1 MNEILFMAVDLGTSF
16 IKAGIYNDAG
26 VCLAGSSEP
35 VRDSRPA
42 PGVFLQ
48 NGIDIYN
55 AVLRCIKESVDR
67 AGKDSERVSALV
79 FTGQMAGF
87 MGVDRD
93 WKDITTWSCS
103 LDTRY
108 TKYAQRQMKDY
119 GDKFLN
125 ISGTNAPLMCA
136 KYEWFKK
143 EYPEKAKCIRKYLL
157 ISGYIIGKL
166 GELPV
171 EDAVTDASFI
181 AWTGLAD
188 IRSREWSEELC
199 SLIGIDRELL
209 PHIVQA
215 DTVCGTLSKKNACLL
230 GLKSGIPLI
239 AGAGDKAA
247 GCVGSGINRNGDMIF
262 EAASYGGFS
271 CKVEE
276 VRADEEKH
284 CFDIIPGA
292 DKDTFFAHKYIPG
305 SGITLEWFT
314 EQFMEKD
321 SADRKARRKVMEEKA
336 AKIMPGS
343 EGVFAVGLLGGSAMP
358 FNDSLRGLFMGYT
371 WSHRKEHFYRSLLEC
386 YAYDL
391 AVTVSQVEKR
401 FPEYCMNSVKLIGG
415 GADSAVWPQI
425 LADVTGK
432 KFEILDRADT
442 ALWGA
447 CLLAGKGIGYFK
459 DIGEKAAQT
468 VSVRSVA
475 EPDQDNHVKYKG
487 FIEFYERLTAE
498 TGVYFRQLQCI
509 MKQEK

>member
-1 MNEILFMAVDLGTSF
+1 MNNLLFMAVDLGTSF
-16 IKAGIYNDAG
+16 IKTGIYNDAG

-35 VRDSRPA
+35 VVDSRPL

-48 NGIDIYN
+48 NGTDIYH
-55 AVLRCIKESVDR
+55 AVLRCIKESVR
-67 AGKDSERVSALV
+67 KAGDDSGRISAIA

-87 MGVDRD
+87 MGVDKE
-93 WKDITTWSCS
+93 WNDITTWSCS

-108 TKYAQRQMKDY
+108 TKYAQRQMKAF

-125 ISGTNAPLMCA
+125 ISGTNAPLMCS
-136 KYEWFKK
+136 KYEWFKA

-171 EDAVTDASFI
+171 GDAVIDSSYI

-188 IRSREWSEELC
+188 IRNREWSEELC
-199 SLIGIDRELL
+199 SLIRIDRDLL
-209 PHIVQA
+209 PDIVQA

-230 GLKSGIPLI
+230 GLESGIPLI
-239 AGAGDKAA
+239 AGAGDKVA
-247 GCVGSGINRNGDMIF
+247 GCIGSGIDRNGDMIF

-271 CKVEE
+271 CKVEK

-284 CFDIIPGA
+284 CFDIISGA

-314 EQFMEKD
+314 EQFMKEGR
-321 SADRKARRKVMEEKA
+321 ADRKTSRKILEGKA
-336 AKIMPGS
+336 AEIMPGS

-391 AVTVSQVEKR
+391 AVTVNQVEKVY
-401 FPEYCMNSVKLIGG
+401 PEYCMNSVKLIGG
-415 GADSAVWPQI
+415 GADSAIWPQI

-432 KFEILDRADT
+432 RFEILDRTDT

-459 DIGEKAAQT
+459 DIGERAGKT
-468 VSVRSVA
+468 VSIRTVV
-475 EPDQDNHVKYKG
+475 EPQQDNHENYKK
-487 FIEFYERLTAE
+487 FIEFYEKLTAE
-498 TGVYFRQLQCI
+498 AGVYFRQLQCI
-509 MKQEK
+509 MKHGQ